1 MMEGILIKPLTP
13 QESVTVTAVATDI
26 TDHQLISRFKEGSM
40 EAMEA
45 IVDRYEN
52 RIFNFGLKM
61 CGQFQDAEDITQD
74 TFLNAFRYLNTF
86 REETKLKNW
95 LFKIATTACIRKRR
109 KKKCEPDHELSL
121 DSFTNTDGT
130 KETYDIPDWT
140 DDPSDKVI
148 QAEMNSV
155 INNSIKTLPH
165 KYKLVF
171 NLRDIEGFSTKETAE
186 ILGISIESVKTRLHR
201 ARLALREKISRSYQE
216 GKST

>member
-1 MMEGILIKPLTP
+1 M
-13 QESVTVTAVATDI
+13 TAIATDM
-26 TDHQLISRFKEGSM
+26 TDHNLVTQFKEGSM

-74 TFLNAFRYLNTF
+74 TFLNAFRYLNNF

-95 LFKIATTACIRKRR
+95 LFKIAATACIRKRR
-109 KKKCEPDHELSL
+109 KKKCEPDRELSL
-121 DSFTNTDGT
+121 DSFMNKDGIH
-130 KETYDIPDWT
+130 ETYDIPDWS

-148 QAEMNSV
+148 QAEMNTV
-155 INNSIKTLPH
+155 INDSIKTLPH

-171 NLRDIEGFSTKETAE
+171 NLREIEGFSTKETAD
-186 ILGISIESVKTRLHR
+186 ILNISVVSVKTRLHR
-201 ARLALREKISRSYQE
+201 ARLALREKISHSYRE
-216 GKST
+216 GKSA

>member
-1 MMEGILIKPLTP
+1 
-13 QESVTVTAVATDI
+13 VTAIATDM
-26 TDHQLISRFKEGSM
+26 TDHNLVTQFKEGSM

-74 TFLNAFRYLNTF
+74 TFLNAFRYLNNF

-95 LFKIATTACIRKRR
+95 LFKIAATACIRKRR
-109 KKKCEPDHELSL
+109 KKKCEPDRELSL
-121 DSFTNTDGT
+121 DSFMNKDGIH
-130 KETYDIPDWT
+130 ETYDIPDWS

-148 QAEMNSV
+148 QAEMNTV
-155 INNSIKTLPH
+155 INDSIKTLPH

-171 NLRDIEGFSTKETAE
+171 NLREIEGFSTKETAD
-186 ILGISIESVKTRLHR
+186 ILNISVVSVKTRLHR
-201 ARLALREKISRSYQE
+201 ARLALREKISHSYRE
-216 GKST
+216 GKSA